1 MEDFE
6 QNQEQEEV
14 IDPKRLVKTVRK
26 KRQIR
31 RVRKTQGVF
40 RNFFRFLVTVLLLL
54 GFVYISKMPQWYLD
68 KKVFTTSSSNSVVI
82 LNNNIVKSYRIL
94 ALLRASEVPNVP
106 IYMANTS
113 AIEKQIKKP
122 YAC

>member
-40 RNFFRFLVTVLLLL
+40 RNFFR
-54 GFVYISKMPQWYLD
+54 D
-68 KKVFTTSSSNSVVI
+68 SSFASWFCLYFKNASVV
-82 LNNNIVKSYRIL
+82 S
-94 ALLRASEVPNVP
+94 
-106 IYMANTS
+106 
-113 AIEKQIKKP
+113 
-122 YAC
+122 